1 MASSKP
7 LVIDLF
13 CGAGGMSTGFEMA
26 GFEVILGVEHIDTY
40 AETFANNHK
49 TAETICG
56 DIRKVSVD
64 QVKDIIGDRKVSVIC
79 GGPPCQGFSGAGRRD
94 SKDPRNSL
102 FMDFIRMVD
111 GVKPDYF
118 VMENVPGILTMKN
131 EKGLAV
137 IEIIKEEFKKIGYNV
152 RWEKLIAA
160 DYGVPQK
167 RRRVIFIGSKDDK
180 NFPIVYPK
188 KTHGENVNSKGQS
201 KLDVGI
207 EPVKEWLGAG
217 TVLIPKEEVPAN
229 YFHTQKMIDGFR
241 RRKERNKKNGKG
253 FGWQLIKPDKPCY
266 TLSARYWKDGADALV
281 YYSETE
287 VRMLTEDECALIQTF
302 PKKYK
307 FAGSKRD
314 KYTQVGNAVPCL
326 MAKAIAKQLL
336 LNIRIY
342 MSNSPIPDEDVLNK
356 FLVSDLKELCV
367 LHGLKK
373 SGRKSELISRLC
385 DK

>member
-94 SKDPRNSL
+94 NKDPRNSL

-131 EKGLAV
+131 
-137 IEIIKEEFKKIGYNV
+137 
-152 RWEKLIAA
+152 
-160 DYGVPQK
+160 
-167 RRRVIFIGSKDDK
+167 
-180 NFPIVYPK
+180 
-188 KTHGENVNSKGQS
+188 
-201 KLDVGI
+201 
-207 EPVKEWLGAG
+207 
-217 TVLIPKEEVPAN
+217 
-229 YFHTQKMIDGFR
+229 
-241 RRKERNKKNGKG
+241 
-253 FGWQLIKPDKPCY
+253 
-266 TLSARYWKDGADALV
+266 
-281 YYSETE
+281 
-287 VRMLTEDECALIQTF
+287 
-302 PKKYK
+302 
-307 FAGSKRD
+307 
-314 KYTQVGNAVPCL
+314 
-326 MAKAIAKQLL
+326 
-336 LNIRIY
+336 
-342 MSNSPIPDEDVLNK
+342 
-356 FLVSDLKELCV
+356 
-367 LHGLKK
+367 
-373 SGRKSELISRLC
+373 
-385 DK
+385 

>member
-26 GFEVILGVEHIDTY
+26 GFEVILGIEYIDTY

-56 DIRKVSVD
+56 DIREVSVD

-94 SKDPRNSL
+94 NKDPRNSL

-152 RWEKLIAA
+152 QWEKLIAA

-217 TVLIPKEEVPAN
+217 TVLIPKDEVPAI

-241 RRKERNKKNGKG
+241 RRKERNKMNGKG
-253 FGWQLIKPDKPCY
+253 FGWQLIKLDKPCY

-281 YYSETE
+281 YYSENE

-342 MSNSPIPDEDVLNK
+342 MSNSPIPDEDVLDK
-356 FLVSDLKELCV
+356 LLVSDLKELCE
-367 LHGLKK
+367 LNGLKK
-373 SGRKSELISRLC
+373 SGRKSELIFRLC
-385 DK
+385 NK